1 MTADSTPLA
10 RGWSRVVALAKHV
23 AVAGVAG
30 TVGVQATIQLAGF
43 VSAIL
48 VVRWTD
54 QQEYAL
60 YTLAFSLLGA
70 LSALA
75 DSGVAANVMA
85 QGGRVWRDRVALGA
99 VMAAGNYVRNRLG
112 IAVCLVGIPIA
123 LLLNSQKFGGSASS
137 LASVAAVVIAFA
149 CSLPGVILEAPLKL
163 HQDLRTLLLF
173 RLGSFALRVVATVFT
188 ALVAPFAWTII
199 IAGALTQ
206 AVSNIL
212 LRQLAARRADLAQKP
227 ATEGLRELKHIVGR
241 SLPGAL
247 YYSVQSQ
254 ASLWLLAILGVT
266 QSVAEL
272 GALGRL
278 AAIATLATVAFDTVV
293 VPRFARQPP
302 EAARYLFFK
311 ILALTGMALVAIAFA
326 CSSLS
331 SVILALLGDKY
342 LHLGDEF
349 SILCAATAV
358 SLLASFSWTMNSA
371 RAYVPPWFVYPIC
384 GTLCYIVFCFTF
396 GVDTITAALHVQLA
410 CAIAGL
416 LTNLVVFQI
425 KSRTAA

>member
-1 MTADSTPLA
+1 MTAGNTPWS
-10 RGWSRVVALAKHV
+10 RGWSRVVALTTHA
-23 AVAGVAG
+23 ALTGAAG
-30 TVGVQATIQLAGF
+30 TVAVQATIQLAGF
-43 VSAIL
+43 ASAIL
-48 VVRWTD
+48 VMRWTD
-54 QQEYAL
+54 QQQYAL
-60 YTLAFSLLGA
+60 YTLALSLLGA

-99 VMAAGNYVRNRLG
+99 VLAAGNYIRNRLG
-112 IAVCLVGIPIA
+112 ITVCLIGIPMA
-123 LLLNSQKFGGSASS
+123 VFLTNRKFEGSASS
-137 LASVAAVVIAFA
+137 LASLAAVVIAFV
-149 CSLPGVILEAPLKL
+149 CYQPSIILEAPLKL
-163 HQDLRTLLLF
+163 HQDLRVLLQF
-173 RLGSFALRVVATVFT
+173 RLGSNALRVVATVV
-188 ALVAPFAWTII
+188 AAMVAPFAWAII
-199 IAGALTQ
+199 LAGALAQ
-206 AVSNIL
+206 AVSNIF
-212 LRQLAARRADLAQKP
+212 LRQLAARRADLSQKP
-227 ATEGLRELKHIVGR
+227 AAEGLRELKHIVGR

-254 ASLWLLAILGVT
+254 ASLWLLATLGVT

-293 VPRFARQPP
+293 APRFARQPP
-302 EAARYLFFK
+302 AAVRRLFFK
-311 ILALTGMALVAIAFA
+311 ILALSGMVLVAAAFV

-331 SVILALLGDKY
+331 TVILALLGDKY
-342 LHLGDEF
+342 RHLGYEF

-358 SLLASFSWTMNSA
+358 SLVTSFSWSMNAA
-371 RAYVPPWFVYPIC
+371 RAYLPPWFVYPTV
-384 GTLCYIVFCFTF
+384 GTLCYVAFCLIF
-396 GVDTITAALHVQLA
+396 GVDTLTAALHVQLA